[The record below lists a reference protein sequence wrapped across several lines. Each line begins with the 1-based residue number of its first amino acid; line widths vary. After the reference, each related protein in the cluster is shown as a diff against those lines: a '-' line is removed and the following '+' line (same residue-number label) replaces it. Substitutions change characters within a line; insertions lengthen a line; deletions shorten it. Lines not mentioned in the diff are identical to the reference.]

1 MHPYHRE
8 LLRQFKVHGG
18 KAVHDA
24 FLANYLGNPH
34 PRFPLSSPAMRK
46 IARDWMAAHKG
57 LAADDLAAVIGS
69 LVQGKTMTEKL
80 MSGLL
85 LDVSYKSQR
94 EIDPSHFD
102 RWLNHLIGWAEV
114 DTLCTGRFPESE
126 IPRQWT
132 PWKKWLDKFS
142 RSANIQKRRA
152 SLVLLCSPLRKHPDL
167 RLLKQALRTTDRLG
181 HEKDVLITKAVSW
194 ALRSAAVHH
203 PAAVK
208 KYVTLKATRLPRIA
222 VRETLTKI
230 ATGTKTKRKRA

>member
-8 LLRQFKVHGG
+8 LLKEIKTRAG

-24 FLANYLGNPH
+24 FLSNYLGNPH
-34 PRFPLSSPAMRK
+34 PRFPLSSPDMRK
-46 IARDWMAAHKG
+46 IARQWMAMHKDLTADE
-57 LAADDLAAVIGS
+57 LAAAIGS
-69 LVQGKTMTEKL
+69 LVQGKSMTEKF
-80 MSGLL
+80 MAGLL
-85 LDVSYKSQR
+85 LDVSRKTQR
-94 EIDPSHFD
+94 EIDPSRFD
-102 RWLNHLIGWAEV
+102 RWLNHLTGWAEV

-126 IPRQWT
+126 VPRQWT
-132 PWKKWLDKFS
+132 SWKKWLDKFS

-152 SLVLLCSPLRKHPDL
+152 SLVLLCSPLRKHPDP

-194 ALRSAAVHH
+194 ALRSAAIHH
-203 PAAVK
+203 PAEVK
-208 KYVTLKATRLPRIA
+208 KYVTLKQSHLPRIA